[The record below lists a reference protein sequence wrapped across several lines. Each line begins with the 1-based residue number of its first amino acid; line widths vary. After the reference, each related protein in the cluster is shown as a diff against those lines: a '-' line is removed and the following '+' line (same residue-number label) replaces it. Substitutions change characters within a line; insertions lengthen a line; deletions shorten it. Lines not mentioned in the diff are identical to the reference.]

1 MSSPDLPNATAPET
15 NGPGAVRIFRGK
27 RLMQAG
33 ALNERHM
40 GRLVRIGDVEGQL
53 IGLMTSQVRVDVV
66 LIVGGAR
73 AIFPLAPDAAVEV
86 GPKHTKENP

>member
-1 MSSPDLPNATAPET
+1 MSSPDLPKATAPET
-15 NGPGAVRIFRGK
+15 TSPGAVRIFRGK
-27 RLMQAG
+27 RLMKAG
-33 ALNERHM
+33 SLNERHM
-40 GRLVRIGDVEGQL
+40 GRLVRIGHAEGQL

-66 LIVGGAR
+66 LIVGGSR